1 MESKVLE
8 NHERYLERKALY
20 LKFGFDVDKERK
32 CILDNAK
39 PIFGNILEVGTGK
52 GHFALVLAK
61 EGYKFTSVDISIEE
75 QEIAK
80 LNLRYFEFEESV
92 NFKIEN
98 AEHLSFEE
106 NSFDIIFSV
115 NTLHHFKTPFKVMD
129 EFSRVLTSRGKIILS
144 DFNERGFKIIDKVH
158 AEHGGIHEKGGFGL
172 CDIETY
178 LKEKGLK
185 IDKYEG
191 KFQEIITVHKPT
203 A

>member
-1 MESKVLE
+1 LEKEVLE
-8 NHERYLERKALY
+8 NHERYLERKELY
-20 LKFGFDVDKERK
+20 LKFGFDIDKERNF
-32 CILDNAK
+32 ILDKAK
-39 PIFGNILEVGTGK
+39 PISGNILEVGTGK

-80 LNLRYFEFEESV
+80 LNLRYFKFEKSV
-92 NFKIEN
+92 NLKIEN

-115 NTLHHFKTPFKVMD
+115 NTLHHFNAPFKVMD
-129 EFSRVLTSRGKIILS
+129 EFSRILTPGGKIILS

-158 AEHGGIHEKGGFGL
+158 AARGGIHEKAEFGL
-172 CDIETY
+172 RDIEMY
-178 LKEKGLK
+178 LKEKGFK
-185 IDKYEG
+185 SDRCEG
-191 KFQEIITVHKPT
+191 NFQEIVTARKPK